1 MNRRLKMQRESA
13 KAASRAAAALE
24 AAQAA
29 VDGIERAQAAA
40 TEKAAQ
46 AAAAALRAGAPLPLA
61 GHGFP
66 GQPEGALG
74 RPGSRPCRA
83 LAAEANEAAAQVR
96 ALVDDILM
104 LEAQDAADHV
114 AALYEQAWQ
123 AEDRVAGLL
132 CWDAK
137 RQAVMKMICEKVV
150 HGLAWQSQLASCCI
164 RRPSS
169 RADATFKS
177 VAGRHR

>member
-1 MNRRLKMQRESA
+1 MASLASLKA
-13 KAASRAAAALE
+13 HWAALE
-24 AAQAA
+24 AAHA
-29 VDGIERAQAAA
+29 E
-40 TEKAAQ
+40 
-46 AAAAALRAGAPLPLA
+46 
-61 GHGFP
+61 
-66 GQPEGALG
+66 
-74 RPGSRPCRA
+74 

-150 HGLAWQSQLASCCI
+150 HGLAWQSQFASCCI
-164 RRPSS
+164 RPPSS